1 MKRLF
6 CVFFLMCCII
16 VGCVQKGDDT
26 PADKDA
32 PITAEDTAPD
42 DKKVGHEQ
50 TTESVSSEPWAD
62 VKKITIYH
70 GGSLDE
76 LDMSSP
82 LVVEDTEIINNIV
95 NSIADSDEIQPVP
108 SDEQFEGLNSVFV
121 EFGNGVIVSMY
132 DDINYGCIG
141 TEMKEDGDVRLPQEF
156 HELIMS
162 LINE

>member
-6 CVFFLMCCII
+6 CLFVLMCCTIT
-16 VGCVQKGDDT
+16 GCGQKGGVT
-26 PADKDA
+26 PG
-32 PITAEDTAPD
+32 
-42 DKKVGHEQ
+42 DKKGSHEQ
-50 TTESVSSEPWAD
+50 TTASDSSEQWAD
-62 VKKITIYH
+62 VKKITIYY

-82 LVVEDTEIINNIV
+82 LVVKDKKTINNIV

-132 DDINYGCIG
+132 DDINYGCID
-141 TEMKEDGDVRLPQEF
+141 TEMKEYGYVWLPQEF
-156 HELIMS
+156 HDLIMS